1 MTITETSAEG
11 KKHFMN
17 SLQDT
22 GWAKMTPFIVGLRL
36 ITSLNI
42 NRF

>member
-17 SLQDT
+17 SLQYT
-22 GWAKMTPFIVGLRL
+22 GWAKIIPFIVGLRF
-36 ITSLNI
+36 ITSPNI